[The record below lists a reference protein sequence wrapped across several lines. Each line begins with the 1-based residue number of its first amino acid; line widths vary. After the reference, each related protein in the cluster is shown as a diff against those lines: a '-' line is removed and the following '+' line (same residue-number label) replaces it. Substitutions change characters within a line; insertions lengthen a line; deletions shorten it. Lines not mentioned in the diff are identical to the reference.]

1 MTAGAGR
8 ISFRSSDHAA
18 PARAAATVS
27 ALVLASFALNCC
39 GDEPGRAP
47 DPAALDASAPSPCF
61 VDVTAELHLDFL
73 HENGASGKRW
83 FVETNGSG
91 AAWLDF
97 DGDRRLD
104 LFLVQG
110 AALPGFTATRPLHDV
125 LLRATAQGFVDATP
139 AAMQGESA
147 HGMAAA
153 PADYDN
159 DGDAD
164 LYVTNYGR
172 NVLWRNDGGGRF
184 TDVTSAAGVADG
196 DRYHSSCAWVDFDRD
211 GDLDLY
217 VAGYVDFRVGDGK
230 TCGEPKRGPEYASY
244 CHPDMYQGIDDTLF
258 RNDGNGTFTDVSR
271 EAGLAGARG
280 KGLGVA
286 IGDFDDDGD
295 ADVFVANDADPNFL
309 WRNDSKEG
317 ALRFANVASLWGV
330 EFNGEG
336 RTQSC
341 MGTAFGDVDGDLDLD
356 LFTVNLS
363 NETNTLWLKEG
374 DHFRDRS
381 YASGMAG
388 PSMPN
393 VGFGTLLADLDNDGD
408 QDVVV
413 ANGHVLDNAELL
425 LPGITY
431 RQAAQLCWNDGKAR
445 FTVAT
450 PADAGSYFGERH
462 VGRGLAAAD
471 FDDDGD
477 LDLLFTHNREPAHL
491 LRNERGSSR
500 SWIGF
505 ELVGKRSPR
514 DGSGAE
520 LLVSDGERTLRRAT
534 RVGESYLC
542 GHDRRVLVGLGD
554 ARGPVEVEI
563 LWPSG
568 ARQSLQQL
576 PTRQYHRVE
585 EPQ

>member
-1 MTAGAGR
+1 MTAMAERQSHAG
-8 ISFRSSDHAA
+8 SEPTVAA
-18 PARAAATVS
+18 RTAVAWGS
-27 ALVLASFALNCC
+27 IALVSLVLLSCD
-39 GDEPGRAP
+39 GDPSTARTPTMNDG
-47 DPAALDASAPSPCF
+47 AARSPCF
-61 VDVTAELHLDFL
+61 VDVTADLHLDFV

-91 AAWLDF
+91 ATWLDF

-104 LFLVQG
+104 LFLMQG

-139 AAMQGESA
+139 AEMRGESA

-153 PADYDN
+153 HADYDN
-159 DGDAD
+159 DGDPD
-164 LYVTNYGR
+164 LYVTNYGP

-184 TDVTSAAGVADG
+184 TDVTTAAGVADG
-196 DRYHSSCAWVDFDRD
+196 DRYHSSCAWADFDRD

-230 TCGEPKRGPEYASY
+230 TCGEPKRGPEFASY

-295 ADVFVANDADPNFL
+295 ADVFVANDSDPNFL
-309 WRNDSKEG
+309 WRNDSKDG
-317 ALRFANVASLWGV
+317 ALRFANVAALWGV

-431 RQAAQLCWNDGKAR
+431 RQQAQLCWNDGTAR

-450 PADAGSYFGERH
+450 PSDAGSYFGERH

-477 LDLLFTHNREPAHL
+477 LDLLFTHNREQAQL

-505 ELVGKRSPR
+505 ELVGKRSPS

-520 LLVSDGERTLRRAT
+520 LLVRAGDRTLRRAT
-534 RVGESYLC
+534 RIGESYLC

-554 ARGPVEVEI
+554 ARDPVDIEI

-568 ARQSLQQL
+568 TRQTLQQL

-585 EPQ
+585 EPR